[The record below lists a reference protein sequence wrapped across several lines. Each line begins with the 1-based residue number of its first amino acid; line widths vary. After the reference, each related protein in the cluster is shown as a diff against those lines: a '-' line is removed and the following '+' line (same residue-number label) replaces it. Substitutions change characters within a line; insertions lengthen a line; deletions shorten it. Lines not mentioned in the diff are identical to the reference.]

1 MYSLESGGS
10 VSSLEEVSALHLHTY
25 RHIRCLDY
33 IGDQQLLVPSA
44 CVSCMITRFKTDSLW
59 FKKDQLKGRVS

>member
-10 VSSLEEVSALHLHTY
+10 VSSLEEVSALHLQH
-25 RHIRCLDY
+25 RRCLDY

-44 CVSCMITRFKTDSLW
+44 CVSCMTCITRFKTDSLW
-59 FKKDQLKGRVS
+59 FKKD

>member
-1 MYSLESGGS
+1 VYSLKSGGS

-25 RHIRCLDY
+25 QHRRCLDY

-44 CVSCMITRFKTDSLW
+44 CVSCLTCITRFKTNSLW
-59 FKKDQLKGRVS
+59 FKKD